1 MDKSVKD
8 TILNIMKSTTDIAII
23 GGGLTGSLMAMAA
36 ANNGFSVS
44 IIDATGAKKRK
55 DPDFDG
61 RSYAMAMAS
70 GRMLKALGLWGDLET
85 GAQPI
90 HDIKVTDGAVGEQ
103 PSPFFLHFDKYGLD
117 EGPMGHMIEDRHL
130 RSTIQRRLLDTKNIT
145 YLGGRRVDNQT
156 TQTTTSMLTLD
167 DGGQVHARLVICADG
182 RNSPSAKRAGVT
194 YTGWNY
200 SQSAL
205 VCALEHEYSHNGFA
219 YQHFMPPGPLA
230 ILPLKDNRCSIVWTE
245 TAENARSIMAMN
257 KGAYL
262 DVLRPRFGDF
272 LGEIKLVGERFF
284 YPLDMSIANSFI
296 AERIAVIGD
305 AAHGMHPIAGQ
316 GLNAGMRDIAAL
328 AQLCQEAKDRG
339 EDFGSQAVL
348 ARYQEWR
355 RFDATALTLTVD
367 ALNRLFSNDN
377 SMLRNLRTIG
387 MGAVNLLPSIK
398 RTFIREA
405 AGVRGNLPDLM
416 R

>member
-1 MDKSVKD
+1 
-8 TILNIMKSTTDIAII
+8 MKITTDIAII
-23 GGGLTGSLMAMAA
+23 GGGLAGSLMALAA
-36 ANNGFSVS
+36 SNSGFSVC
-44 IIDATGAKKRK
+44 IIDATGTEPQK

-70 GRMLKALGLWGDLET
+70 GRMLKALGLWEDLET
-85 GAQPI
+85 DAEPI
-90 HDIKVTDGAVGEQ
+90 LDIKVTDGTVGEQ
-103 PSPFFLHFDKYGLD
+103 PSPFFLHFEKYGLD

-130 RSTIQRRLLDTKNIT
+130 RSLLQRRLIDNENIK
-145 YLGGRRVDNQT
+145 YLSGRRLEDQS
-156 TQTTTSMLTLD
+156 TQKTSSILTID

-182 RNSPSAKRAGVT
+182 RNSTSAKRAGVT
-194 YTGWNY
+194 YIGWKY
-200 SQSAL
+200 AQSAL
-205 VCALEHEYSHNGFA
+205 VCALEHEHSHNGFA

-245 TAENARSIMAMN
+245 TSKNAHTIMAMDN
-257 KGAYL
+257 DAYL

-284 YPLDMSIANSFI
+284 YPLDMSVAKSFI
-296 AERIAVIGD
+296 AERVAVIGD

-328 AQLCQEAKDRG
+328 TQLCQEAKERG

-355 RFDATALTLTVD
+355 RFDATALALTMD
-367 ALNRLFSNDN
+367 AFNRLFSNDN
-377 SMLRNLRTIG
+377 YLLRSLRTIG
-387 MGAVNLLPSIK
+387 MGVVNRLPSTK
-398 RTFIREA
+398 RTFMREA
-405 AGVRGNLPDLM
+405 AGLTGNLPNLM

>member
-1 MDKSVKD
+1 ME
-8 TILNIMKSTTDIAII
+8 ITTDIAII
-23 GGGLTGSLMAMAA
+23 GGGLTGSLMALAGA
-36 ANNGFSVS
+36 KNGFSVC
-44 IIDATGAKKRK
+44 IIDAVGANTQKG
-55 DPDFDG
+55 PDFDG

-70 GRMLKALGLWGDLET
+70 GRMLKALGLWADLEI

-90 HDIKVTDGAVGEQ
+90 LDIKVTDGAVGAN
-103 PSPFFLHFDKYGLD
+103 PSPFFLHFDKHGLD

-130 RSTIQRRLLDTKNIT
+130 RSALRSSLLDNENIT
-145 YLGGRRVDNQT
+145 YLSGKRVEDLTNHVS
-156 TQTTTSMLTLD
+156 TSMLTLD
-167 DGGQVHARLVICADG
+167 DGDHIHANLVICADG
-182 RNSPSAKRAGVT
+182 RNSASAKRAGVT
-194 YTGWNY
+194 YTGWKY
-200 SQSAL
+200 AQSAL
-205 VCALEHEYSHNGFA
+205 VCALEHENSHNGFA

-245 TAENARSIMAMN
+245 TAENARTIMAMDN
-257 KGAYL
+257 DAYL

-284 YPLDMSIANSFI
+284 YPLDMSIAKSFI
-296 AERIAVIGD
+296 AKRVAVIGD

-328 AQLCQEAKDRG
+328 AQLCQEARQRG

-355 RFDATALTLTVD
+355 RFDATALALTMD
-367 ALNRLFSNDN
+367 LLNRLFSNDN
-377 SMLRNLRTIG
+377 SFLRSLRTLGIG
-387 MGAVNLLPSIK
+387 VVNRLPSIK

-405 AGVRGNLPDLM
+405 AGVTGNLPDLM